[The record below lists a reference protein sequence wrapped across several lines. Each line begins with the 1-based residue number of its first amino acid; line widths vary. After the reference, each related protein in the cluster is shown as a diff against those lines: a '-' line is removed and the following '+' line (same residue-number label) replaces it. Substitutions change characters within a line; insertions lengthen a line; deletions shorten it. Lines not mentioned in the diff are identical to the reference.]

1 MAGSYKTLR
10 SCPTSIILS
19 LQFPLKLNKTNAVL
33 DLCGS
38 PVTLDTLSLLEHA
51 AEDDADGEEEDGS
64 GDAGG
69 RVVVLDTS
77 PAVCA
82 VVPATKHPSKLAS
95 RGWASR

>member
-1 MAGSYKTLR
+1 
-10 SCPTSIILS
+10 
-19 LQFPLKLNKTNAVL
+19 VL

-77 PAVCA
+77 ATVRA
-82 VVPATKHPSKLAS
+82 VVPF
-95 RGWASR
+95 